1 MKKMLAMMLILVM
14 AVSMTACGGD
24 MKTEDPAPEAK
35 TEEAAKQEEIKETEA
50 PAEEPEVTVEPEEEP
65 EVTTEPEEESES
77 ISLSEWMK
85 TKTGKFYSQF
95 TSGQMTIEY
104 QMESDG
110 QLIRMKNASKDGKM
124 FIENYEG
131 DEAVACSVIEGETMY
146 IIDHSNKM
154 IIQMGLQQDLVT
166 VANSVIEESDI
177 DMSELKEGTREIDG
191 KTYDT
196 EEWIIDDV
204 ATTMCF
210 DGGDLKYIITNPDG
224 TEAFLEILSYSKDVD
239 ESLFEIPTDYMTFSM

>member
-1 MKKMLAMMLILVM
+1 
-14 AVSMTACGGD
+14 GD
-24 MKTEDPAPEAK
+24 K
-35 TEEAAKQEEIKETEA
+35 
-50 PAEEPEVTVEPEEEP
+50 
-65 EVTTEPEEESES
+65 
-77 ISLSEWMK
+77 
-85 TKTGKFYSQF
+85 
-95 TSGQMTIEY
+95 
-104 QMESDG
+104 
-110 QLIRMKNASKDGKM
+110 
-124 FIENYEG
+124 
-131 DEAVACSVIEGETMY
+131 AVACSVIEGETMY
-146 IIDHSNKM
+146 IIDHTSKM
-154 IIQMGLQQDLVT
+154 IITMGLQEDLVT

-177 DMSELKEGTREIDG
+177 DMSELKEGTREING